1 MKNLIN
7 YSEYS
12 TENPFMSI
20 NEKYGVPNIL
30 KSLLEMIYLKVED
43 SLSKNEFSILIDFES
58 SEINLKNL
66 QIELVN
72 INRNTIY
79 GICKFGIYTPILNKK
94 NGQLNN
100 SSIKLEFDFNNFD
113 NVDLKKTILHELL
126 HIYEVYNRIISKTN
140 TDINWKLNKIIFE
153 IRDRYKDDKFI
164 SDFLYVIYLSLD
176 QEIGARVA
184 ETYTILMDKNT
195 TNLDILKNTLKNNTS
210 WKYMKVL
217 GDFNQSNYNINYI
230 LLDNCFKEINTQMNG
245 KIDKL
250 NISLFKDLDSKT
262 LLKKWI
268 NNFKIKSKK
277 FERKLLRII
286 PEVINDTNLINSKII
301 DIDESKELSDQFI
314 IKYNIELD
322 RNNKIYKILR

>member
-1 MKNLIN
+1 MKNLID

-12 TENPFMSI
+12 TENPFMVI
-20 NEKYGVPNIL
+20 NEKYGIPEIL
-30 KSLLEMIYLKVED
+30 KSLLEIVNSKIED
-43 SLSKNEFSILIDFES
+43 SLSNNESSILIDFVS
-58 SEINLKNL
+58 PEINLKNL

-72 INRNTIY
+72 RNKDTIY
-79 GICKFGIYTPILNKK
+79 GICQFGTYTPILNKK

-100 SSIKLEFDFNNFD
+100 PSIKLEFNFNNFD
-113 NVDLKKTILHELL
+113 RVDLKKTILHELL
-126 HIYEVYNRIISKTN
+126 HIYEVYNRIVGKTKS
-140 TDINWKLNKIIFE
+140 DINWKLNKIIFKL
-153 IRDRYKDDKFI
+153 RDKYNDDKFI

-195 TNLDILKNTLKNNTS
+195 TNLEILKNVLENNTS

-217 GDFNQSNYNINYI
+217 GNFNPSNYNINYT
-230 LLDNCFKEINTQMNG
+230 LLDSCFKEINTQMNG
-245 KIDKL
+245 EIEKL

-286 PEVINDTNLINSKII
+286 PEVINDINLINSKII
-301 DIDESKELSDQFI
+301 DIDESKELSDQFV